1 MTEEK
6 TPAEICGGLSALKE
20 EKWKQKGKKHGNER
34 KRYKNQMFLLERQKT
49 RQKN

>member
-34 KRYKNQMFLLERQKT
+34 KRYKNQMFLCGKT
-49 RQKN
+49 EDQAKN